1 MAKIVSINLSREKG
15 TIKTPVDSAL
25 LLENFG
31 MENDAHAGKWHRQL
45 SLLAQESYDEME
57 EYTGEE
63 LSFGTFAEN
72 ITTSGIELHTLPVE
86 TVLKLGECICEVT
99 QIGKECHH
107 GCEIY
112 KKVGK
117 CVMPLKGIF
126 ARILKGGMVRTGD
139 AVEIISVGENI

>member
-15 TIKTPVDSAL
+15 TIKTPVESAK

-45 SLLAQESYDEME
+45 SLLAQESYDEMK
-57 EYTGEE
+57 EYTGAE

-72 ITTSGIELHTLPVE
+72 ITTSGIELHTLPVG

-107 GCEIY
+107 GCAIRELA
-112 KKVGK
+112 GD
-117 CVMPLKGIF
+117 CVMPREGSFVK
-126 ARILKGGMVRTGD
+126 ILKGGKIKTGD
-139 AVEIISVGENI
+139 SIQVTELP

>member
-45 SLLAQESYDEME
+45 SLLAQESYDEMK

-72 ITTSGIELHTLPVE
+72 ITTSGIELHTLPVG

-99 QIGKECHH
+99 QIGKKCHH

-139 AVEIISVGENI
+139 AVEILSVGENI

>member
-15 TIKTPVDSAL
+15 TIKTPVESAK

-72 ITTSGIELHTLPVE
+72 ITTSGLELHTLPVG
-86 TVLKLGECICEVT
+86 TVLKLGECICEVP

-126 ARILKGGMVRTGD
+126 ARI
-139 AVEIISVGENI
+139 

>member
-15 TIKTPVDSAL
+15 TIKTPVESAK

-45 SLLAQESYDEME
+45 SLLAQESYDEMK
-57 EYTGEE
+57 EYTGAE

-72 ITTSGIELHTLPVE
+72 ITTSGIELHTLPVG
-86 TVLKLGECICEVT
+86 TVLKLGECVCEVT
-99 QIGKECHH
+99 QIGKKCHH

-126 ARILKGGMVRTGD
+126 ARILKGGTVRTGD
-139 AVEIISVGENI
+139 GIKILSVGKNQ